1 MIEAKI
7 ESDKFIA
14 MINDLSRVSGR
25 DFNDVLKVQARNV
38 LRSCMNWTKASTIKK
53 LKERADF
60 IRKNA
65 ENKVHSGK
73 QVLANWSNKPGHP
86 RMFLD
91 DSTWDPKR
99 KGKPPKIYGGQSW
112 HQVAGGI
119 YPRRWSAQRWG
130 KYMSVETNKEALAEA
145 KALSLIGAR
154 GAAKRSW
161 LDAADALGVD
171 ISPPSYVRSSV
182 STSKGLYGSGKEIG
196 EGRQYYIELKNWH
209 ATVIKPRR
217 GQSGQ
222 SMLERA
228 IKARVTAFRS
238 DLDNGVFADFKKRT
252 ARYPG
257 LFVKRT

>member
-1 MIEAKI
+1 MIEAKLD
-7 ESDKFIA
+7 SDKFIA
-14 MINDLSRVSGR
+14 MINDLARVSGR
-25 DFNDVLKVQARNV
+25 DFNLVLKVQARNV
-38 LRSCMNWTKASTIKK
+38 LRSCMNWTRASTTKK

-73 QVLANWSNKPGHP
+73 QVLANWSKKAGHP

-91 DSTWDPKR
+91 NSTWDPKR

-112 HQVAGGI
+112 HQVAGGTS
-119 YPRRWSAQRWG
+119 PRRWSPERWG
-130 KYMSVETNKEALAEA
+130 KYMSVESNKDALAEA
-145 KALSLIGAR
+145 KASAIIAAR

-182 STSKGLYGSGKEIG
+182 STSKGLYGSGKEVT
-196 EGRQYYIELKNWH
+196 EGKQFYIELKNWH
-209 ATVIKPRR
+209 ATVVKPRR

-228 IKARVTAFRS
+228 IKARVTAFKA
-238 DLDNGVFADFKKRT
+238 DMDNGIFADFKKRES
-252 ARYPG
+252 RYPG